1 MTEPQLSAELEKRFN
16 EALKGIVYVRKYK
29 STYKYSQDDD
39 GIEID
44 LTEEVN
50 GLKHFL
56 ATALEEERE
65 KVLSEVEEG
74 LSMLTRYLRSIY
86 RLDHSDGEPPQQML
100 LEDDVMSVLNQL
112 KGE

>member
-1 MTEPQLSAELEKRFN
+1 MKKPLEPQLTAEMEIVTKFRQFLANWDYAHLTRKVSVEESRQMCDEF
-16 EALKGIVYVRKYK
+16 AL
-29 STYKYSQDDD
+29 T
-39 GIEID
+39 
-44 LTEEVN
+44 
-50 GLKHFL
+50 L
-56 ATALEEERE
+56 ATALEEDRE

-112 KGE
+112 KED